1 MCKCMPN
8 TWAAIMRLR
17 QQNNLY
23 KMWIIH
29 IFMDIMYCIPTVY
42 ILLNSYHISKEKIEM
57 GMTLRICVGGWRQ
70 RERKNIRE
78 TNMLTKKT
86 MLPSRMNSQFIQLG
100 PNVEATGMV
109 ASTRHQWNAFIISL
123 MIIIVQRVLQPC
135 SCQVGKEA
143 TQGTGWKCFWG
154 CRRRRAFLSEEG
166 TIWSTIQQYYN
177 ILCCPFSQH
186 FKYLCIGVLHVLLL
200 WKVFI
205 YLYNYLLSFILLEIN
220 NWWCI
225 RNV

>member
-1 MCKCMPN
+1 MYSSTNPTLQSLYSCSSLGFR
-8 TWAAIMRLR
+8 RLVCYCTGNSCANVC
-17 QQNNLY
+17 QIHELPSWGWDNKTIY

-86 MLPSRMNSQFIQLG
+86 MLPSQMNSQFIQLG
-100 PNVEATGMV
+100 PNVEVTGMV

-123 MIIIVQRVLQPC
+123 IIIIVQRVLQPC

-143 TQGTGWKCFWG
+143 TQGTG
-154 CRRRRAFLSEEG
+154 
-166 TIWSTIQQYYN
+166 
-177 ILCCPFSQH
+177 
-186 FKYLCIGVLHVLLL
+186 
-200 WKVFI
+200 
-205 YLYNYLLSFILLEIN
+205 
-220 NWWCI
+220 
-225 RNV
+225 